1 MKKDSIGHNAGLV
14 WNLLNCHCTHTR
26 AELLTLSNLS
36 ETELAEALGWLARED
51 KLIFIDD
58 DGIEKV
64 MLNNAPYF

>member
-1 MKKDSIGHNAGLV
+1 M
-14 WNLLNCHCTHTR
+14 HTR
-26 AELLTLSNLS
+26 AELLTLSHLS

-58 DGIEKV
+58 EGEEKV